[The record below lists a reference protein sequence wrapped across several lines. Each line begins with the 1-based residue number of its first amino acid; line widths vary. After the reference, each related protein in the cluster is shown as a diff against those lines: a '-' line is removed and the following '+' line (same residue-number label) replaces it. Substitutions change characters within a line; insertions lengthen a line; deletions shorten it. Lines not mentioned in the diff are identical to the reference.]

1 MNRVLVIDD
10 DAAVLNYFMV
20 LLAQTQRYDV
30 SVLDDSTKAFETI
43 DAGAF
48 DAILLDMDMPGV
60 HGREVLRYAKQNHP
74 EIEVIA
80 ITGVEDVPMAVESMK
95 AGAYDYLC
103 KPVAE
108 DRLLLTLDRALERS
122 RLRIEIS
129 KLRDRVSLEGLR
141 HKEAFKSILT
151 QNKSFLRV
159 LQRVDQIAESDNY
172 VLVWGESGTGKELV
186 ARAIHQISRRRDHPF
201 IAVNAGTFAS
211 ELFSSEF
218 FGHEKGA
225 FTGAIRNKSGF
236 FEEAD
241 GGTLLLDEIGE
252 LELPVQSKLLRVLQE
267 GEYFRVGST
276 EKRGAD
282 VRIVASTNK
291 DLADEIEKGRFRRD
305 LYYRL
310 NICSIYLPPLRDR
323 EGDVELLASY
333 FLEKHCRSNAKAIS
347 LIEEEVVDALDSY
360 DYPGN
365 IRELENIIA
374 EAVVME
380 TGRTLTRRSLP
391 RYLLEAVAK
400 SRVSLVPAGERKTI
414 AEVEADH
421 IRRILEHTGGNRTLT
436 AQILGISRVGLLSKI
451 KRYGID
457 VKPRTGTAT
466 EDGKGADF
474 APTDPRPAK

>member
-10 DAAVLNYFMV
+10 DTAVLNYFRI

-30 SVLDDSTKAFETI
+30 SILSDSTKAFQTI
-43 DAGAF
+43 DTGAF
-48 DAILLDMDMPGV
+48 DAILLDMDMPAV
-60 HGREVLRYAKQNHP
+60 HGRDVLRYVKQNHP

-80 ITGVEDVPMAVESMK
+80 ITGVEDVPLAVESMK

-103 KPVAE
+103 KPVDE
-108 DRLLLTLDRALERS
+108 NRLLLTLDRALERS

-151 QNKSFLRV
+151 QNKSFLRM

-186 ARAIHQISRRRDHPF
+186 ARAIHQISRRRDRPF

-282 VRIVASTNK
+282 VRIIASTNK
-291 DLADEIEKGRFRRD
+291 DLTDEIEKGRFRRD

-333 FLEKHCRSNAKAIS
+333 FLEKHSRLNARALS
-347 LIEEEVVDALDSY
+347 LVEEDVVEVLDAY

-365 IRELENIIA
+365 VRELENILQRAILLSPGA
-374 EAVVME
+374 SIEPEHLPKEMVDSSIPVVDGE
-380 TGRTLTRRSLP
+380 SLP
-391 RYLLEAVAK
+391 VIEREARDTAARVAIYRALERTAWNIRESAKLLGVPEK
-400 SRVSLVPAGERKTI
+400 TLYDKCSR
-414 AEVEADH
+414 
-421 IRRILEHTGGNRTLT
+421 
-436 AQILGISRVGLLSKI
+436 LGIKLRGGVG
-451 KRYGID
+451 G
-457 VKPRTGTAT
+457 
-466 EDGKGADF
+466 
-474 APTDPRPAK
+474 